1 MTANQNRNQ
10 LALYLLLTLVFSS
23 VFYCL
28 ILKSGHIAS
37 ADGLYVVGL
46 MWSPAMAAMVACKS
60 FGQTLDRLGWKWG
73 ETRYQIVSYFTPLA
87 YATITYLAV
96 WLFHRGGYY
105 DHDFIARTA
114 QRFGLGAMPQWATI
128 AIYFVLSATAGMVLG
143 CARALGEEIG
153 WRGFLVPQ
161 LAKRFSFTTT
171 ALVSGLIWSLWH
183 YPVLIFADYSSN
195 TPVWYELTCF
205 TAMVVSSSFIFTWM
219 RLKSG
224 NLWTCTVLHASHN
237 LFIQRFFDPMTL
249 DTGRTRYFIGEFGA
263 VLPLV
268 TIGFAF
274 YFWTRRHELPER
286 TGPSLASFDRTAL

>member
-10 LALYLLLTLVFSS
+10 LALYLLLALVFSS
-23 VFYCL
+23 VFYGL
-28 ILKSGHIAS
+28 IIKSGHIAS

-46 MWSPAMAAMVACKS
+46 MWSPAMAAMVACRS

-73 ETRYQIVSYFTPLA
+73 ETRYQIMSYFTPLA
-87 YATITYLAV
+87 YAAIAYLAV
-96 WLFHRGGYY
+96 WLFHRGGFY
-105 DHDFIARTA
+105 DHAFIARTA
-114 QRFGLGAMPQWATI
+114 QRFGLGTMPQSAMI
-128 AIYFVLSATAGMVLG
+128 AIYFVLSATAGMAPG

-161 LAKRFSFTTT
+161 LAQQFSFTTT
-171 ALVSGLIWSLWH
+171 VLVSGLIWSLWH
-183 YPVLIFADYSSN
+183 YPILIFADYSSN
-195 TPVWYELTCF
+195 TPVWFELTCF
-205 TAMVVSSSFIFTWM
+205 TVMVVSSSFIFTWM

-249 DTGRTRYFIGEFGA
+249 DTGHTRYFIGEFGA

-274 YFWTRRHELPER
+274 YFWTRRHELTES
-286 TGPSLASFDRTAL
+286 TGPALGNTVA